1 MAIVVYLTS
10 TVSAAG
16 FNFSSASTASSIVVV
31 VATAGAS
38 PVTFAQ
44 MGYTLQLLS
53 GLSAGWA
60 ECDCPVNRVICASAP
75 QKKGPLPAC
84 HLIVL
89 AATAERPAN

>member
-1 MAIVVYLTS
+1 MYLTS

-16 FNFSSASTASSIVVV
+16 FNFSSASTASSIVVVVV

-60 ECDCPVNRVICASAP
+60 ECDCPVYRVICASAQ
-75 QKKGPLPAC
+75 QKKGPLPTC